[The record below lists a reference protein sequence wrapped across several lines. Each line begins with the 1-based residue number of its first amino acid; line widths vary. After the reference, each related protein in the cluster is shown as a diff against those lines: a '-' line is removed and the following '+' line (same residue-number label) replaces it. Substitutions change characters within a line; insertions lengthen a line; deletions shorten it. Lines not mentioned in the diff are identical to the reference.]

1 MEYCKSIEKF
11 NGVDIGY
18 HESNLEPLN
27 GKGRVGASGIDKT
40 FTLYQ
45 LIELAYEIKANIIIK
60 GGPNAKWYLKYF
72 PKDQIQIKINK
83 QKWRDTS
90 RATMWVIEW
99 DIEP

>member
-1 MEYCKSIEKF
+1 MVYIYGNPEGNPLEIQRIIKL
-11 NGVDIGY
+11 
-18 HESNLEPLN
+18 NL
-27 GKGRVGASGIDKT
+27 
-40 FTLYQ
+40 
-45 LIELAYEIKANIIIK
+45 ELAYEIKANIIIK

-83 QKWRDTS
+83 QKWRDTN